1 MDDKNIPIYT
11 GKISSEFLAKVM
23 ERFEEYKAQ
32 KYSLQKRIQED
43 NMWYKQ
49 QYGGDVNSVTGNP
62 EPATG
67 FIFSAIENKY
77 ADAMD
82 SYPVPNVLERSDD
95 DTNVAKIISKI
106 LPVQLELSHFKD
118 AYKKNWR
125 RKLKHGTAAYGVF
138 YNQKSGDIS
147 INVIDLFNL
156 YVDMNIENIQQSQFL
171 FITNAIDNDVL
182 KHMYPEYHELFEG
195 DCDVE
200 TADGRVRIKDR
211 TKVIDC
217 YYKKAYENDNGTV
230 SKAVHMMKLVD
241 GKIIAATEDMP
252 GCEQGLYMHGM
263 YPVVLDILYP
273 EDNCPFGFG
282 VVDTI
287 KNPQSY
293 IDRIDALVIKNA
305 MISGKQRFIIR
316 DNGGVNEKEFA
327 DYNNDIIHCAG
338 SVDEDSVRPFQAQAL
353 PNFIMEHRNKKID
366 ELKEISGNR
375 DFQQGGTNSGVTS
388 GTAITVLQESGA
400 KLSRSMIDSS
410 YDAYTEI
417 VYMVIELMREF
428 YTDERIYRIVNDKGE
443 KEFVKFSGDMLY
455 RRKTGSFGISDADEP
470 VCFDIEIVAQKQ
482 NPYSREAANS
492 TLLSLW
498 QAGIFVRND
507 FDSACALLECMN
519 FEGKEKLLR
528 HMEDMKSKQI
538 GGEVV

>member
-1 MDDKNIPIYT
+1 
-11 GKISSEFLAKVM
+11 
-23 ERFEEYKAQ
+23 
-32 KYSLQKRIQED
+32 
-43 NMWYKQ
+43 
-49 QYGGDVNSVTGNP
+49 
-62 EPATG
+62 
-67 FIFSAIENKY
+67 
-77 ADAMD
+77 
-82 SYPVPNVLERSDD
+82 
-95 DTNVAKIISKI
+95 
-106 LPVQLELSHFKD
+106 
-118 AYKKNWR
+118 
-125 RKLKHGTAAYGVF
+125 
-138 YNQKSGDIS
+138 
-147 INVIDLFNL
+147 
-156 YVDMNIENIQQSQFL
+156 
-171 FITNAIDNDVL
+171 
-182 KHMYPEYHELFEG
+182 
-195 DCDVE
+195 
-200 TADGRVRIKDR
+200 
-211 TKVIDC
+211 
-217 YYKKAYENDNGTV
+217 
-230 SKAVHMMKLVD
+230 MMKLVD

-252 GCEQGLYMHGM
+252 GCEYGLYMHGM
-263 YPVVLDILYP
+263 YPVVLDVLYP

-338 SVDEDSVRPFQAQAL
+338 SVDDDSVRPFQAQAL

-410 YDAYTEI
+410 YDSYTKI

-428 YTDERIYRIVNDKGE
+428 YTDERVYRIVNDKGE
-443 KEFVKFSGDMLY
+443 KEFVKFSNDMLY
-455 RRKTGSFGISDADEP
+455 HENKDAFGISDGKEP

-538 GGEVV
+538 GGEAV